1 MNEITKNLLI
11 FIFSLLFLGIII
23 AVLSGFCIRLNDRL
37 SVVTNDKTELTES
50 NRISIELVDNLK
62 QKLRDRDARIERD
75 KGIIETLQANL
86 KKSKEDIRELGK
98 NRNQFDAANR
108 RLAEYERRERDRERE
123 RNRIIDE
130 LRKGIVDLKGDIEK
144 IPTEAVD

>member
-23 AVLSGFCIRLNDRL
+23 AILTGFCINLNDRL
-37 SVVTNDKTELTES
+37 SVVTNDKTELIES
-50 NRISIELVDNLK
+50 NDASIELVNSLE